1 MLASG
6 YAHKDKIFP
15 RMQETTF
22 SVRFFVV
29 QSRDGAEKTS
39 KKLIFFALPKNIRK
53 KGIDKFKLLAYYN
66 CTMSYNMT
74 DERNAYTR
82 DYPKETIANHVL
94 VGSEACGKQ
103 RKVARHP
110 TAQRGAIVFPTR

>member
-1 MLASG
+1 
-6 YAHKDKIFP
+6 
-15 RMQETTF
+15 
-22 SVRFFVV
+22 
-29 QSRDGAEKTS
+29 
-39 KKLIFFALPKNIRK
+39 
-53 KGIDKFKLLAYYN
+53 
-66 CTMSYNMT
+66 MSYNMT

-110 TAQRGAIVFPTR
+110 TAQRGAIVSLRANPAIVFVPRHFSFVSHGKGAV